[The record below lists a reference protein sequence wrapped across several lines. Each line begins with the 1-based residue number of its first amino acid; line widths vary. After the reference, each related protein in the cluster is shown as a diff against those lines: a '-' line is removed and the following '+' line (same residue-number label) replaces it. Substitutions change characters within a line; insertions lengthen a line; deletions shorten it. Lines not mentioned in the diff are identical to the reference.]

1 MAGHAAYNSK
11 YTIDID
17 FPLQRFHKLSV
28 KINQLFH
35 NNIYLNLKW
44 ELNQRIFDIL
54 HSKGSVKHTQML
66 FKQNPQMQRKMCAL
80 RNNLHVSRNDFSP
93 STFISGQF
101 LVGERYREISL
112 NFSLASLNVSLTAST
127 LSLIKFLSCMSLIS
141 KVDPRFRDVFVSEKQ
156 KESESKFTMIVG
168 GYLTHS

>member
-35 NNIYLNLKW
+35 NNIYLSLKW

-66 FKQNPQMQRKMCAL
+66 LSKIRKCRGKCVHCKIICMSHEMIFL
-80 RNNLHVSRNDFSP
+80 RQLSSQY
-93 STFISGQF
+93 QF

-112 NFSLASLNVSLTAST
+112 NFLFASLNVSLTAST